1 MLRAVMNEMF
11 DSSAEIENASVDFNM
26 LCYPEENI
34 NTCNTIDESEWEN
47 SEAVAQRCSLLKVFW
62 EI

>member
-1 MLRAVMNEMF
+1 MLQAVMNEMF

-34 NTCNTIDESEWEN
+34 NTCNTSDESE
-47 SEAVAQRCSLLKVFW
+47 
-62 EI
+62 

>member
-11 DSSAEIENASVDFNM
+11 VRSVEIENASVDFNI

-34 NTCNTIDESEWEN
+34 NTCNTSDESE
-47 SEAVAQRCSLLKVFW
+47 
-62 EI
+62 